1 MDEIWHRGAGSTHY
15 ERLAAAQRC
24 QPTRPFAPG
33 CPGTRGTREGG
44 SRLTPLRN
52 FQVSSGYSEHN
63 HVSVGNQLLGAA
75 IVSMLSRLVLLVSA
89 FVSRAIAF
97 HATPSRLVTP
107 HLAPKRNAR
116 KALLPRWL
124 PMDCDR
130 HVAPVMS
137 GVPPEEYE
145 RVLAAVQ
152 ESGLELKGAPR
163 EVREDRKIVLE
174 AVRQSGGAL
183 EFASTG
189 LQADRK
195 IVLEAVRQYGGAL
208 EFASTGLQAD
218 RKLVLEAVRQYGG
231 ALEFASAGLQVDRE
245 LVLEALQ
252 QYCGALEYPFARLQ
266 VDRELAVETVRQY
279 GASVKFGS
287 NPWYASSN
295 TDALRK
301 YRELVLTWVLMDG
314 DRRLARPNSIWYVT
328 FMDIAGRQCCDDDKR
343 SIYFPSLMKAA
354 LDQLS
359 GAEADPKRYR
369 LDQLK
374 LWWDSF
380 QPLPQHTIRWVK
392 DYDASLLNCHS
403 NALAETETAW
413 SSENWYLLPD
423 DQPLRERRSLPRKE
437 KVRLGHMEAFA
448 YIDTLS
454 RKSTAGTPTQTE
466 IKAIHNILFNGTM
479 PSKAGKYRTE
489 GVWAGEK
496 NRVYP
501 DPDAVPD
508 KMADL
513 VHYLE
518 RNEGLLHPVQLAAE
532 AHFRLTS
539 IHPFQEGNGRTA
551 RLLMNLLL
559 LRAGYPI
566 VVIHKDMREAYDD
579 ALAAGHVDSKLS
591 KLQALIMG
599 LCEATWIEYLSLV
612 SDTGVTDPER
622 AARGEGR
629 GVAFYRA
636 MTLAS
641 SDDAVACRV
650 LSDVA
655 RLATKPSLRV
665 DHDGRFNLFSL
676 DWVDCIDL
684 EGVYSYRQPGVPGR
698 EKNVL

>member
-1 MDEIWHRGAGSTHY
+1 
-15 ERLAAAQRC
+15 
-24 QPTRPFAPG
+24 
-33 CPGTRGTREGG
+33 
-44 SRLTPLRN
+44 
-52 FQVSSGYSEHN
+52 
-63 HVSVGNQLLGAA
+63 
-75 IVSMLSRLVLLVSA
+75 
-89 FVSRAIAF
+89 
-97 HATPSRLVTP
+97 
-107 HLAPKRNAR
+107 
-116 KALLPRWL
+116 
-124 PMDCDR
+124 
-130 HVAPVMS
+130 
-137 GVPPEEYE
+137 
-145 RVLAAVQ
+145 
-152 ESGLELKGAPR
+152 
-163 EVREDRKIVLE
+163 
-174 AVRQSGGAL
+174 
-183 EFASTG
+183 
-189 LQADRK
+189 
-195 IVLEAVRQYGGAL
+195 
-208 EFASTGLQAD
+208 
-218 RKLVLEAVRQYGG
+218 
-231 ALEFASAGLQVDRE
+231 
-245 LVLEALQ
+245 
-252 QYCGALEYPFARLQ
+252 
-266 VDRELAVETVRQY
+266 
-279 GASVKFGS
+279 
-287 NPWYASSN
+287 
-295 TDALRK
+295 
-301 YRELVLTWVLMDG
+301 
-314 DRRLARPNSIWYVT
+314 
-328 FMDIAGRQCCDDDKR
+328 
-343 SIYFPSLMKAA
+343 MKAA

-380 QPLPQHTIRWVK
+380 QPLPQHTISWIK

-403 NALAETETAW
+403 NALAETETAL
-413 SSENWYLLPD
+413 SSENAYLLPD

-479 PSKAGKYRTE
+479 PNKAGKYRTE
-489 GVWAGEK
+489 GVWAGER
-496 NRVYP
+496 NRAYP

-518 RNEGLLHPVQLAAE
+518 RNEGILHPVQLAAE

-551 RLLMNLLL
+551 RMLMNLLL

-599 LCEATWIEYLSLV
+599 VCEATWIEYLSLV

-629 GVAFYRA
+629 GVAFYQA

-676 DWVDCIDL
+676 EFRDCMALPLTPNPYPVDVFD
-684 EGVYSYRQPGVPGR
+684 V
-698 EKNVL
+698 

>member
-1 MDEIWHRGAGSTHY
+1 
-15 ERLAAAQRC
+15 
-24 QPTRPFAPG
+24 
-33 CPGTRGTREGG
+33 
-44 SRLTPLRN
+44 
-52 FQVSSGYSEHN
+52 
-63 HVSVGNQLLGAA
+63 
-75 IVSMLSRLVLLVSA
+75 MLPRLVLLLSA
-89 FVSRAIAF
+89 FASCAIAF
-97 HATPSRLVTP
+97 PATPSRLVTP
-107 HLAPKRNAR
+107 HLAPKRNAP

-124 PMDCDR
+124 PMDCAR

-152 ESGLELKGAPR
+152 ESGFELKGAPR

-195 IVLEAVRQYGGAL
+195 LVWEAVRQYGGAL

-266 VDRELAVETVRQY
+266 VDRDLAVETVRQY

-287 NPWYASSN
+287 NFWYDS
-295 TDALRK
+295 DALRQH
-301 YRELVLTWVLMDG
+301 RELVLTWVLMDG
-314 DRRLARPNSIWYVT
+314 DRRLPKPNSIWYVT
-328 FMDIAGRQCCDDDKR
+328 FMDISFRQCCDDEKR
-343 SIYFPSLMKAA
+343 CIYFPSLMKAA
-354 LDQLS
+354 LDLG
-359 GAEADPKRYR
+359 GAEAMTDPKRYR
-369 LDQLK
+369 LKQLK

-380 QPLPQHTIRWVK
+380 QPLPQHTIRMIK
-392 DYDASLLNCHS
+392 DYDEAIFSCHS
-403 NALAETETAW
+403 NALAENAK
-413 SSENWYLLPD
+413 SSKLERKWP
-423 DQPLRERRSLPRKE
+423 PLDE
-437 KVRLGHMEAFA
+437 KVRLGHTEAFA
-448 YIDTLS
+448 YIDKLS

-466 IKAIHNILFNGTM
+466 IKAIHNMLFNGTM

-489 GVWAGEK
+489 GVSAGEK
-496 NRVYP
+496 NRAYP

-508 KMADL
+508 KIADL

-539 IHPFQEGNGRTA
+539 IHPFQDGNGRTA

-579 ALAAGHVDSKLS
+579 ALAEGHVDSKLS

-676 DWVDCIDL
+676 DWVDCMDL

>member
-195 IVLEAVRQYGGAL
+195 LVLEAVRQYGGAL

-287 NPWYASSN
+287 NPWCR
-295 TDALRK
+295 TRDALRK
-301 YRELVLTWVLMDG
+301 HRELVLTWVLMDG

>member
-1 MDEIWHRGAGSTHY
+1 M
-15 ERLAAAQRC
+15 
-24 QPTRPFAPG
+24 
-33 CPGTRGTREGG
+33 
-44 SRLTPLRN
+44 
-52 FQVSSGYSEHN
+52 
-63 HVSVGNQLLGAA
+63 LGAA
-75 IVSMLSRLVLLVSA
+75 IVSMLPRFVLLLSA
-89 FVSRAIAF
+89 FAGRAIAF
-97 HATPSRLVTP
+97 HATPSRLITP
-107 HLAPKRNAR
+107 HLAPKRNAP
-116 KALLPRWL
+116 KALLLRCL
-124 PMDCDR
+124 PMDCAR

-137 GVPPEEYE
+137 GVPPEEYG

-152 ESGLELKGAPR
+152 ESGFELKGALR

-195 IVLEAVRQYGGAL
+195 LVLEAVRQYGGAL

-287 NPWYASSN
+287 NPWCR
-295 TDALRK
+295 TRDALRK
-301 YRELVLTWVLMDG
+301 HRELVLTWVLMDG

-328 FMDIAGRQCCDDDKR
+328 FMDIACRQCCDDDKR

-380 QPLPQHTIRWVK
+380 QPLPQHTISWIK
-392 DYDASLLNCHS
+392 DYDEALLSCHS
-403 NALAETETAW
+403 NALAENAT
-413 SSENWYLLPD
+413 SSKLERKWP
-423 DQPLRERRSLPRKE
+423 PLDE
-437 KVRLGHMEAFA
+437 KVRLGHTEAFA

-496 NRVYP
+496 NRAYP

-518 RNEGLLHPVQLAAE
+518 RNEGILHPVQLAAE

-599 LCEATWIEYLSLV
+599 VCEATWIEYLSLV

-629 GVAFYRA
+629 GVAFYQA

-676 DWVDCIDL
+676 EFRDCMDLPLTPKPYPFVLLWAPVID
-684 EGVYSYRQPGVPGR
+684 V
-698 EKNVL
+698 